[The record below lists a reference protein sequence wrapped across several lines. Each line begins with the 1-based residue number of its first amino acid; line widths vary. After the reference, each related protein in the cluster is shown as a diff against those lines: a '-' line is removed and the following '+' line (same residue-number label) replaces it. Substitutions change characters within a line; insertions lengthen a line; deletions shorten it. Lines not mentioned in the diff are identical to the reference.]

1 MFYKVTQNGRV
12 IDVVDQIVYVRY
24 DKRHDDIYICE
35 PENANAFLSSDRRNC
50 WRVRQMKLSDKNFD
64 TVELDE
70 ITEQEFLQLRALN
83 LKTPEEIIDAY
94 TFALISGGII

>member
-1 MFYKVTQNGRV
+1 MFYKVIMNGKV
-12 IDVVDQIVYVRY
+12 IDVVDRLVYVRY

-50 WRVRQMKLSDKNFD
+50 WRVRQMKLSEKVFD
-64 TVELDE
+64 TVELIE

-83 LKTPEEIIDAY
+83 MKTPEEIIDAY
-94 TFALISGGII
+94 TLALISGGVI